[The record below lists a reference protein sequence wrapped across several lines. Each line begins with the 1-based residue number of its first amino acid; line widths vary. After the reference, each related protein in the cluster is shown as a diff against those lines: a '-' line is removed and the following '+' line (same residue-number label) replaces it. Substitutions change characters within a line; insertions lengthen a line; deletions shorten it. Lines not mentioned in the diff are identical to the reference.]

1 MSGRLEEGPGADP
14 RGRAPAERVGLA
26 SGEGDGARR
35 GLRVPRRFTSPEV
48 DPFETVRWER
58 RRARILGANGSI
70 VFEQDDV
77 EVPAGWSLV
86 AGDVVASKYFRST
99 GTDESGQSVPERSV
113 RQVVRRMVGCW
124 GHWGREWR
132 YFAGEEDAEAFE
144 AELAYMLLHQIVAPN
159 SPQWFNTGLAHV
171 YGITGPAQ
179 GHFYADPETG
189 EVRPSEDAY
198 THPQP
203 HACFIQSVRDD
214 LVNEGG
220 IMDLWVREARLF
232 KYGSG
237 SGTNFSDLRGEGE
250 PLSGGGISS
259 GLMSFLRVG
268 DRAAGAIRSG
278 GTTRRA
284 AKMVCLDMDHPDIE
298 AFIRWK
304 VDEERKVRALI
315 EAGYGAGIDG
325 EAYATVSGQN
335 ANNSVR
341 ATNAFLEAVEADGM
355 WDLRWRTDGRVS
367 RRLRARELWDSVAKA
382 AWTCADPGVQYATTI
397 NEWHTCP
404 RSGPIRASNPCSEY
418 LFLDDT
424 ACNLASL
431 NLTRFYDP
439 RSRFFDIDRFR
450 HACRLWTIV
459 LELSIVMAQYPSREI
474 ARRSHDF
481 RTLGLGFANL
491 GTLLMLAGVPYD
503 SDRGRT
509 IAACVSAVMTAEAYA
524 TSAEMARSFG
534 PFPAFEKNREPM
546 LRVIRNHRR
555 AAYNQPPESYEDLSI
570 PPCGIDPRLAPPELL
585 RAAREGWDRA
595 LDLGE
600 RHGYRNAQVSV
611 IAPTGTIGLV
621 MDCDTTGIEPDYAL
635 VKFKKLA
642 GGGHFK
648 IANGSIAPALRT
660 LGYTDVQ
667 GREILAH
674 IAGSLTLHGAPHVN
688 PDVLAEKGLRDE
700 EIERVEAQLSG
711 HVNLRGAF
719 SPAVLGEIC
728 LARLGFPAGAR
739 PPGFDLLRALGFSDA
754 EVDEA
759 SRHVCGHLTIEDAP
773 HLAEE
778 HLPIFDCASRNGPGG
793 RRCIR
798 PEAHIL
804 MMAAVQPFVSGG
816 ISKTV
821 NLPAEATV
829 DEVRSVLGSA
839 WKLGLKAVAVYRD
852 GSKCAQPLSA
862 GGRTGSTR
870 AAAEDRPAAAAPAA
884 AIEPSS
890 DPRRTAPRPA
900 VPAEPAASP
909 EALRPRRRPLPTK
922 RRGFTQEARVGGHKI
937 YLRTGEYEDGALG
950 EIFIDMHK
958 EGAAFR
964 SIMNGFAIAISKGL
978 QYGVPLEEFVET
990 FTFTRFSPHGV
1001 VEGHP
1006 NIRFATSIVDYVF
1019 RVLALEYLGWT
1030 HIVQVAPSS
1039 SADRKKDPDS
1049 AGGTGAPHETEGPVS
1064 NSETDRLPIEVQ
1076 ASSGGAGGPF
1086 PGIEAGAPSALQD
1099 HMAQVMG
1106 DAPFCDVCGHMT
1118 IRSGACYRCLNCG
1131 NSLGCS

>member
-1 MSGRLEEGPGADP
+1 MTGRLEERPGADP
-14 RGRAPAERVGLA
+14 RGHAPADRVGLA
-26 SGEGDGARR
+26 EGNGAGTRR

-58 RRARILGANGSI
+58 RRARILGANGSV

-99 GTDESGQSVPERSV
+99 GTDEAGRPILERSV

-124 GHWGREWR
+124 SHWGRECG
-132 YFAGEEDAEAFE
+132 YFASEEDAETFE
-144 AELAYMLLHQIVAPN
+144 AELAYMLLHQMAAPN
-159 SPQWFNTGLAHV
+159 SPQWFNSGLAWA
-171 YGITGPAQ
+171 YGVTGPPQ
-179 GHFYADPETG
+179 GHFHADPETG

-237 SGTNFSDLRGEGE
+237 SGTNFSNLRGEGE

-304 VDEERKVRALI
+304 VDEERKARALI
-315 EAGYGAGIDG
+315 EAGYGAAIDG

-341 ATNAFLEAVEADGM
+341 VTNVFLKAVETDGL
-355 WDLRWRTDGRVS
+355 WELRWRTDGRVS
-367 RRLRARELWDSVAKA
+367 NRRRARELWDLVASA

-397 NEWHTCP
+397 DEWHTCP

-424 ACNLASL
+424 ACNLASI

-474 ARRSHDF
+474 ARRSYEF
-481 RTLGLGFANL
+481 RALGLGFANL
-491 GTLLMLAGVPYD
+491 GTLLMLAGVPYE

-509 IAACVSAVMTAEAYA
+509 IAACVASIMTAEAYA
-524 TSAEMARSFG
+524 TSAEMARCFG
-534 PFPAFEKNREPM
+534 PFPAFDANREPM

-555 AAYNQPPESYEDLSI
+555 AAYNQPPESYEGLSI
-570 PPCGIDPRLAPPELL
+570 PPCGIDPRLAPPELM

-595 LDLGE
+595 LDHGE
-600 RHGYRNAQVSV
+600 RYGYRNAQVSV

-648 IANGSIAPALRT
+648 IANGSVAPALRT

-667 GREILAH
+667 VREILAF
-674 IAGSLTLHGAPHVN
+674 INGALTLHGAPHVH
-688 PDVLAEKGLRDE
+688 PEALAAKGFRPE
-700 EIERVEAQLSG
+700 EIERVEAHLSG
-711 HVNLRGAF
+711 HVSLRGVF
-719 SPAVLGEIC
+719 SPAILGEPC
-728 LARLGFPAGAR
+728 LARLGFPAGER
-739 PPGFDLLRALGFSDA
+739 PPEFDLLRALGFSDEEIDA
-754 EVDEA
+754 A
-759 SRHVCGHLTIEDAP
+759 SRHVCGSLTIEGAP
-773 HLAEE
+773 HLSEE
-778 HLPIFDCASRNGPGG
+778 HLPIFDCANRCGPFG
-793 RRCIR
+793 RRCIP
-798 PEAHIL
+798 PEAHVL
-804 MMAAVQPFVSGG
+804 MMAAVQPFISGG

-821 NLPAEATV
+821 NLAADATV
-829 DEVRSVLGSA
+829 EDVRRILTSS

-862 GGRTGSTR
+862 GGTKGR
-870 AAAEDRPAAAAPAA
+870 AGPARASAPAEGGEPGAAAPKTEAL
-884 AIEPSS
+884 S
-890 DPRRTAPRPA
+890 DPRRAAPE
-900 VPAEPAASP
+900 V
-909 EALRPRRRPLPTK
+909 LRSRRHPLPSK

-937 YLRTGEYEDGALG
+937 YLRTGEYEDGTLG

-964 SIMNGFAIAISKGL
+964 SIMNCLAIAISKGL
-978 QYGVPLEEFVET
+978 QYGVPLQEFVET

-1030 HIVQVAPSS
+1030 HIVQVAPDHAADQKQDADPAERLVGEERVSVPVLQPETGEPA
-1039 SADRKKDPDS
+1039 SASIAAADP
-1049 AGGTGAPHETEGPVS
+1049 AARAAPNT
-1064 NSETDRLPIEVQ
+1064 
-1076 ASSGGAGGPF
+1076 A
-1086 PGIEAGAPSALQD
+1086 AGATPAFLQEQ
-1099 HMAQVMG
+1099 MAQVMG

-1118 IRSGACYRCLNCG
+1118 VRSGACYRCLNCG